1 MIIIG
6 ELTNASRKAIDA
18 ILEARD
24 AEAIQKVARE
34 EVKAVA
40 DDTDINAGIFINEE
54 PQYLKSLVE
63 TVQEVVD
70 VPCY

>member
-6 ELTNASRKAIDA
+6 ELINASRKAIGA
-18 ILEARD
+18 VLEARD

-40 DDTDINAGIFINEE
+40 DYTDVNAGIFINEE

-70 VPCY
+70 APCY